1 LTLFLILPYWNLKT
15 QVLIAGRKSNR
26 DGGRR
31 RVDMVEQQEKK
42 EGVIKRFTKA
52 TREFIYGMVA
62 YDTVQLAL
70 KTRGSLE
77 HLFILITMGDLLG
90 VPILR
95 PYYSLR
101 ILPYVVPMVATWKRK
116 MLQER
121 DITDA
126 LAKAR

>member
-1 LTLFLILPYWNLKT
+1 
-15 QVLIAGRKSNR
+15 
-26 DGGRR
+26 
-31 RVDMVEQQEKK
+31 MVEQQEKK